1 MPTSAGTGVGVSE
14 FTLMLVPNIASRLHW
29 LYHYTIWSGGSSMS
43 LWVCFDIFSTWYA
56 VFSCDAM
63 STATYP
69 ANCDVLHK
77 ALPVFVEAAK
87 LPEQHYECVSVV
99 RLMNTAEEW

>member
-1 MPTSAGTGVGVSE
+1 
-14 FTLMLVPNIASRLHW
+14 
-29 LYHYTIWSGGSSMS
+29 MS
-43 LWVCFDIFSTWYA
+43 LRVRFDIFFTWYA
-56 VFSCDAM
+56 VLSCDAM
-63 STATYP
+63 STATNP

-99 RLMNTAEEW
+99 RLMNTAEE